1 MDASIKSITE
11 QKIGHKLTLKGL
23 VDRIAQTSGPTL
35 FALVDGTGLLML
47 KGFDGPGV
55 RAFPDVNEGD
65 AVQVMVEIREFQG
78 KIEGEILKMAKLQGA
93 AATKARED
101 IDNQVRERAKVK
113 PIPFMVQSPILEK
126 LKDRFV
132 KAASEIKFAIITNR
146 PVIVRHHNDADGY
159 SSGYA
164 LERAIIPLIEEQH
177 GPGKAAWEYY
187 TRSPVAAPM
196 YEIEDSIKDTAHSL
210 SDVAKFSN
218 KMPLVVIVDTG
229 SGEEDLLGI
238 QQGKI
243 HGIDFIVVDH
253 HVFDKD
259 VISSEVLVHI
269 NPFLVKEDGALYSAG
284 MLCAELA
291 RFINPNVKSDYLPA
305 LAGLAD
311 RINNPPVMDK
321 YLEIA
326 SKQGYTKELL
336 HDLAALIDF
345 VSAKLR
351 FMEAREYIEV
361 VFGDPIDRQKK
372 LVQLMS
378 PYIRKLEA
386 KGLAVAKAAAI
397 KEHYKKTDLVL
408 LYVEKCFPR
417 GAYPKPGKCVGM
429 LHDEIQKTDK
439 TDKLVSVG
447 VLADLITMRATE
459 ASGFS
464 VHEFMDYLNKKV
476 PLAFIE
482 GGGHHRAG
490 AIKFVPDKQED
501 ILKALREFLKK

>member
-1 MDASIKSITE
+1 MEAPIKNISE
-11 QKIGHKLTLKGL
+11 QSIGHKLNLKGII
-23 VDRIAQTSGPTL
+23 DRVAQTSGPTL

-55 RAFPDVNEGD
+55 RAFPDIKEGD
-65 AVQVMVEIREFQG
+65 AVIVLTEIREFQG
-78 KIEGEILKMAKLQGA
+78 KIEGEILKMAKVEGPA
-93 AATKARED
+93 AVK
-101 IDNQVRERAKVK
+101 VREHVDEQIRKRAEVR
-113 PIPFMVQSPILEK
+113 PVPFMVQSPILDK

-146 PVIVRHHNDADGY
+146 PVIVRHHNDTDGY

-218 KMPLVVIVDTG
+218 KMPLVLIVDTG

-238 QQGKI
+238 QQGRI

-253 HVFDKD
+253 HFFEKD
-259 VISSEVLVHI
+259 VISNEVLVHI
-269 NPFLVKEDGALYSAG
+269 NPFLEGEDGALFSAG

-311 RINNPPVMDK
+311 RIDNPKVVDA
-321 YLEIA
+321 YLSIA
-326 SKQGYTKELL
+326 TKQGYTKELL
-336 HDLAALIDF
+336 HDLSALVDF
-345 VSAKLR
+345 VSSKLR

-361 VFGDPIDRQKK
+361 VFGDPIDKQKK

-386 KGLAVAKAAAI
+386 KGLAIAKAAAV
-397 KEHYKKTDLVL
+397 KEQYKKATLLL
-408 LYVEKCFPR
+408 LYVEKSFPR
-417 GAYPKPGKCVGM
+417 GAYPKPGKCVGL
-429 LHDEIQKTDK
+429 LHDETQKTDK

-447 VLADLITMRATE
+447 VLNDLITIRATE

-464 VHEFMDYLNKKV
+464 VHEFIEYLGKKV
-476 PLAFIE
+476 PLAFVE

-501 ILKALREFLKK
+501 VLKALREFLKK